1 VLIPTPGAGKGN
13 YAHRS
18 GSVQSQAKS
27 RPDFVPG
34 LSTYIVAPRANMPD
48 TLLMKPADLLRRLR
62 RLATKRGWD
71 FVETEGSNHTK
82 VTLNGNRTAI
92 GRHPKDLKNATFRE
106 ILKQLGLK
114 PSDLED

>member
-1 VLIPTPGAGKGN
+1 
-13 YAHRS
+13 
-18 GSVQSQAKS
+18 
-27 RPDFVPG
+27 
-34 LSTYIVAPRANMPD
+34 MPD
-48 TLLMKPADLLRRLR
+48 TVLMKPADLLRRLR

-92 GRHPKDLKNATFRE
+92 GRHPKDLKNDTFRG